1 MAFIKNFLG
10 NKTKSTK
17 EATQVI
23 PQRTVFE
30 KIKDRSPEEIF

>member
-1 MAFIKNFLG
+1 MAFIKNLFG
-10 NKTKSTK
+10 NKTGGTK

-30 KIKDRSPEEIF
+30 EIKDRSPEEIF

>member
-1 MAFIKNFLG
+1 MAFIKNLLG

-17 EATQVI
+17 EPTQVI

-30 KIKDRSPEEIF
+30 EIKDPES